1 MGINFAAVKVQVRK
15 VLDDLFTDQALI
27 RPVTYRRF
35 LSQTFDKAL
44 KRNVIAYQDT
54 PLNLIRLTN
63 NQKSAELFT
72 GNKVQVGEVVYIMR
86 ASDDPGS
93 KSLKDLITD
102 ADQTSIKIKGLKNIF
117 DLAWA
122 ISTEAT

>member
-1 MGINFAAVKVQVRK
+1 MGINFAAVQVQVRK